1 MSTAFLSSSSGLRLA
16 ARTLRRRPGFT
27 AAVVLTLALGIGATT
42 AIFGVVYGVLLKP
55 LPYPDAGELVSLR
68 HTAPG
73 RAVRAS
79 AEALGFSESLYV
91 TYREENEAFEHVG
104 LWGSGGQ
111 TLTGSGN
118 PEQVRTLI
126 VTQGTLQ
133 ALGVQ

>member
-1 MSTAFLSSSSGLRLA
+1 
-16 ARTLRRRPGFT
+16 
-27 AAVVLTLALGIGATT
+27 
-42 AIFGVVYGVLLKP
+42 
-55 LPYPDAGELVSLR
+55 

-133 ALGVQ
+133 ALGVQPALGRWFTDAEYTLGGAEGPDPVILSHAFWQRRFGGNESALGSMLSLDLRPSQVIGIMPAG